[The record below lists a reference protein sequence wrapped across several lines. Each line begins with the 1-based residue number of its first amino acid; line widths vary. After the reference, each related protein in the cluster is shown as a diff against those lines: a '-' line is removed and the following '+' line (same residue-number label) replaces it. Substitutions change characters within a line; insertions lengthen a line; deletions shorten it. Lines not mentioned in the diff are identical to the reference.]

1 MQLLIKEYREG
12 SKEES
17 MKHIINAA
25 YEATL
30 KKYHGFIVKKVFSV
44 RKLEHYI
51 LYFGFFIIQNIKK
64 KMFLHLPV
72 KEIKKTVKNFWSFFF
87 WTENQLLCFYG
98 IQYTLN
104 LYLIYL
110 KGVSSFTPYR
120 KDYLL
125 KMALGK
131 EGQEEQVNHS

>member
-44 RKLEHYI
+44 RKLKHTI

-72 KEIKKTVKNFWSFFF
+72 KEIKKTVKNFWFFF
-87 WTENQLLCFYG
+87 F
-98 IQYTLN
+98 
-104 LYLIYL
+104 
-110 KGVSSFTPYR
+110 
-120 KDYLL
+120 
-125 KMALGK
+125 
-131 EGQEEQVNHS
+131 